1 MESAPDKKLNAVWL
15 DLTLSTVQSELPS
28 IFYDHCKIQT
38 CDNVDVL
45 RPRLKNSKQDLVI
58 VDFDYPSKI
67 DLARVA
73 DLKIEFPSIP
83 MLILTVQHSESLAVW
98 AFRSRF
104 LDYIAK
110 PVSRTEAEHCLR
122 RLEEIAHWRGLQTER
137 VVVNRRESVPQE
149 ANATKKDSGHRSL
162 VPAISFVEK
171 NFRSRVINE
180 DVAAECGMNPFYFS
194 KRFKETY
201 AIGFHEYLTRYR
213 LREARRLLE
222 IPSVS
227 ITQVCF
233 SCGFNDASHFTRV
246 FKKYFGAL
254 PSSYIGKPLKEK
266 FEDEICPEYSPVPKN
281 TKGKG

>member
-1 MESAPDKKLNAVWL
+1 
-15 DLTLSTVQSELPS
+15 
-28 IFYDHCKIQT
+28 
-38 CDNVDVL
+38 L
-45 RPRLKNSKQDLVI
+45 RPRLKSTATDLVI
-58 VDFDYPSKI
+58 VDFDYPNKV
-67 DLARVA
+67 DLTRVA
-73 DLKIEFPSIP
+73 DLKSEFSSVP
-83 MLILTVQHSESLAVW
+83 MLILTVQHSESLAIW

-110 PVSRTEAEHCLR
+110 PVSRNEAEHCLR
-122 RLEEIAHWRGLQTER
+122 RLEEIAHWREVQTER
-137 VVVNRRESVPQE
+137 VVVSKRESPPE
-149 ANATKKDSGHRSL
+149 DAKAPKKESGHLSL

-201 AIGFHEYLTRYR
+201 AIGFHEFLTRYR

-233 SCGFNDASHFTRV
+233 ASGFNDASHFSKV
-246 FKKYFGAL
+246 FKKYFGEL
-254 PSSYIGKPLKEK
+254 PSSYIGKPLDQK
-266 FEDEICPEYSPVPKN
+266 FADEISPNYSPVPKN
-281 TKGKG
+281 TKGSEQK